1 MRKAVFVFLLLS
13 VTFLTVT
20 VPGAAREQ
28 ADSVVVPILNL
39 SAPRLM
45 ATADSLRREY
55 RFREAVELFRQARA
69 KTTDSLRLMRIDEQ
83 MAMAQNGDN
92 MREYCSQPVV
102 IARQR
107 FSLEDFFLFYP
118 LLDGAWRPVP
128 NQLDSLGTDGP
139 ARGMYIPQEA
149 DVLYYSAKD
158 EDGMYNLYR
167 TEVLDTVWSVPELLG
182 EQMTSSD
189 NEIFPMLS
197 PDGKSLFFASNGL
210 YGMGGYDLYVS
221 QWNPETRDWDVPM
234 NMGFPYSSP
243 YDDYLFV
250 NTPDGKYSMFASNR
264 ECSRDSV
271 YIYVLEYDSMPVRK
285 AVEDPAALR
294 ALASLHPVADPGR
307 MDNGSAASNAVQEN
321 VDIRRY
327 TEKMIRV
334 RILRDSVSLF
344 NKSIDEARSAL
355 SSASEEAKASLA
367 AEIRSKEEQ
376 LPRLQEALT
385 EATKQLQEIEME
397 FLLGGVVIDP
407 ETVRKEADREIV
419 GASSGYTFTRRSMG
433 PAPKM
438 KILKPKPSFDYSF
451 KILPEGRFA
460 ENNTLP
466 DGLVYQIQLFSM
478 STKATVRQLKG
489 LSPVFERTSSQKY
502 IYSAGLF
509 NTYKDV
515 LSNLNK
521 VKRAGFKS
529 AFITA
534 YLDGQPIAV
543 SKARELEKTVR
554 QLYQIRLWPSDGKA
568 LSDGGLTSIHSV
580 TDADLSKMVFE
591 GAMTYVLG
599 PFDDK
604 AEVDGIVA
612 ALKTAGLEKLS
623 VEKAGTAV
631 R

>member
-294 ALASLHPVADPGR
+294 TLASLHPVADPGR

-334 RILRDSVSLF
+334 RILRDSV
-344 NKSIDEARSAL
+344 
-355 SSASEEAKASLA
+355 
-367 AEIRSKEEQ
+367 
-376 LPRLQEALT
+376 
-385 EATKQLQEIEME
+385 
-397 FLLGGVVIDP
+397 
-407 ETVRKEADREIV
+407 
-419 GASSGYTFTRRSMG
+419 
-433 PAPKM
+433 
-438 KILKPKPSFDYSF
+438 
-451 KILPEGRFA
+451 
-460 ENNTLP
+460 
-466 DGLVYQIQLFSM
+466 
-478 STKATVRQLKG
+478 
-489 LSPVFERTSSQKY
+489 
-502 IYSAGLF
+502 
-509 NTYKDV
+509 
-515 LSNLNK
+515 
-521 VKRAGFKS
+521 
-529 AFITA
+529 
-534 YLDGQPIAV
+534 
-543 SKARELEKTVR
+543 
-554 QLYQIRLWPSDGKA
+554 
-568 LSDGGLTSIHSV
+568 
-580 TDADLSKMVFE
+580 
-591 GAMTYVLG
+591 
-599 PFDDK
+599 
-604 AEVDGIVA
+604 
-612 ALKTAGLEKLS
+612 
-623 VEKAGTAV
+623 
-631 R
+631 